1 MTKPEKR
8 LSYPIL
14 DIYSKRW
21 SPRAFADKPVDSY
34 MIQQLFE
41 AARWTASAF
50 NEQPWQFHYAKN
62 GSLSFLKMV
71 DALTPSN
78 QVWASKAPL
87 LIAVSAKKTFDK
99 NGKTNGHATY
109 DTGAAVWSLV
119 TQATELK
126 LFVHQMAGF
135 YPDKIGALLELSDNY
150 EPVVMLAVGYLG
162 RVEDL
167 PQNLAERELQLQTRK
182 LNKEFCFEMK

>member
-21 SPRAFADKPVDSY
+21 SPRAFADKSVDSY
-34 MIQQLFE
+34 TIQQLFE

-62 GSLSFLKMV
+62 GSLGFLKMV
-71 DALTPSN
+71 DGLMPGN

-87 LIAVSAKKTFDK
+87 LIAVSAKKTFDR
-99 NGKTNGHATY
+99 NGKANVHSRY

-119 TQATELK
+119 TQATELN

-135 YPDKIGALLELSDNY
+135 YPDKVSAVLDLSDNY
-150 EPVVMLAVGYLG
+150 EPVVMLAIGYLG
-162 RVEDL
+162 RVDQL
-167 PQNLAERELQLQTRK
+167 PPNLTEKELKPQTRK
-182 LNKEFCFEMK
+182 SNKEFCFEIK